1 MASRRQL
8 NELLGACAAV
18 ALTNCGARKPG
29 AGGRGLFTKYE
40 FGPLME
46 TVARGWNSND
56 ARLAADLFTEDAMY
70 SAPPDPGIRRGRKA
84 LFEFF
89 GGPQGRPRPMRM
101 TWHHLAF
108 DENSQIGFG
117 EYTFTYDLRTHGI
130 VIVRIAGGH
139 IANWREYEH
148 ASPLEWE
155 QMVGDN
161 SF

>member
-8 NELLGACAAV
+8 NELLGVCAAG
-18 ALTNCGARKPG
+18 ALIRCGARKPG
-29 AGGRGLFTKYE
+29 PSGRGLLTTYE
-40 FGPLME
+40 FGELMK
-46 TVARGWNSND
+46 TVAHGWNSND
-56 ARLAADLFTEDAMY
+56 ARLAADRFTEDAIY
-70 SAPPDPGIRRGRKA
+70 SAPPDTRIRRGRKT

-130 VIVRIAGGH
+130 VIVRIVGGH
-139 IANWREYEH
+139 IANWREYER